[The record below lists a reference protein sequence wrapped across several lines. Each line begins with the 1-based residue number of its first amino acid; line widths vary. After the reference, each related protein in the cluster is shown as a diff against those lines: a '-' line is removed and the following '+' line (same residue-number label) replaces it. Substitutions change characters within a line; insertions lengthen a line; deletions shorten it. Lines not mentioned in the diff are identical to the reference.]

1 QRRQFPHGIPECGAD
16 ALRMAL
22 CSYNVHGD
30 DLRLDVGTVLSYR
43 HFCNKIWN
51 ALKFV
56 LKALGMGFVPHH
68 PEELVPQR
76 PMERWV
82 LSRLAQAVGEYG
94 RRMETLEVHGALAAA
109 HHFWLRSFCD
119 VYLVGDLIYL

>member
-22 CSYNVHGD
+22 CSHNVHGD
-30 DLRLDVGTVLSYR
+30 DIRLDVATALSYR
-43 HFCNKIWN
+43 RFGNKVWN
-51 ALKFV
+51 AVKFV
-56 LKALGMGFVPHH
+56 LAALGPRFVPRP
-68 PEELVPQR
+68 PEETVPRR

-82 LSRLAQAVGEYG
+82 LSRLAQAAGECG
-94 RRMETLEVHGALAAA
+94 RRMEALEVHGAVAAV

-119 VYLVGDLIYL
+119 VYLVGRSPSV